1 MKEMESGKWKMEN
14 KGVNSNSDEF
24 SIFHFPLSTKKICS
38 ACGTETRRGSA
49 KFCLICGK
57 LLREDYQPLDTLR
70 SSYRLQGQSFLV
82 ENARREE
89 VTNLFKQNE
98 NSVSQ
103 MAWACF
109 VYSLVPYLGILFIPF
124 TILVGGFGYVVS
136 LRQPYLGGRK
146 LALVSFGLSFV
157 VLAVQMLLWWLLY
170 IIPELAQQI

>member
-1 MKEMESGKWKMEN
+1 MKNVE
-14 KGVNSNSDEF
+14 
-24 SIFHFPLSTKKICS
+24 TKTALLICS
-38 ACGTETRRGSA
+38 ACGAETRRETA
-49 KFCLICGK
+49 KFCLVCGK
-57 LLREDYQPLDTLR
+57 LVGEDYQPLDTLR
-70 SSYRLQGQSFLV
+70 SSYRLQGQTFLV

-124 TILVGGFGYVVS
+124 TFVVGCCGYFVS
-136 LRQPYLGGRK
+136 LRQPHLGGRK

-157 VLAVQMLLWWLLY
+157 VLAVQVLLWWLLY
-170 IIPELAQQI
+170 IIPELARQI

>member
-1 MKEMESGKWKMEN
+1 VKSKTEEIRNPQSAIRN
-14 KGVNSNSDEF
+14 RR
-24 SIFHFPLSTKKICS
+24 CS
-38 ACGTETRRGSA
+38 ACGMEARRGNA
-49 KFCLICGK
+49 KFCLVCGK
-57 LLREDYQPLDTLR
+57 ILREDYQPLDTLR

-82 ENARREE
+82 ENAKREE

-124 TILVGGFGYVVS
+124 TFVVGGCGYFVS
-136 LRQPYLGGRK
+136 LRQPHLGGRK

-157 VLAVQMLLWWLLY
+157 VLAVQVFLWWLLY
-170 IIPELAQQI
+170 IIPELAKQI